1 MEKIS
6 IARRR
11 IEKQNIPLSISKTI
25 NTHSMNSP
33 LKANTLKLTPNSLV
47 SLITEETHLVQTGK
61 REFTIEIVSGLKN
74 PFKMLVSLQPLNS
87 PCVNNKNF
95 LTTQEASQRLRVSK
109 NTIYRQ
115 LKSGNLLGHKIGRQW
130 RVPLNS
136 LNLIENHMRRD
147 KKCITNI
154 GE

>member
-11 IEKQNIPLSISKTI
+11 IEKQNLPLSMSKTI
-25 NTHSMNSP
+25 NTHSINSP
-33 LKANTLKLTPNSLV
+33 PETNTLKLTPSSLV
-47 SLITEETHLVQTGK
+47 SLITEEARLVQTGK

-87 PCVNNKNF
+87 TCFNNKNF

-115 LKSGNLLGHKIGRQW
+115 LRSGNLLGHKIGQQW
-130 RVPLNS
+130 RVPLS
-136 LNLIENHMRRD
+136 SVTLIENHTRR
-147 KKCITNI
+147 
-154 GE
+154 GR

>member
-11 IEKQNIPLSISKTI
+11 MEKQNLPLSISKTI
-25 NTHSMNSP
+25 NTHSINSP
-33 LKANTLKLTPNSLV
+33 PETNTLKLTPNSLV
-47 SLITEETHLVQTGK
+47 SLITEEAHLVQSGK

-87 PCVNNKNF
+87 TSFNNKNF
-95 LTTQEASQRLRVSK
+95 LTTQEASKRLRVSK

-115 LKSGNLLGHKIGRQW
+115 LRSGNLIGHKIGRQW
-130 RVPLNS
+130 RVPLTS
-136 LNLIENHMRRD
+136 LTLIENYTRRD
-147 KKCITNI
+147 I
-154 GE
+154 